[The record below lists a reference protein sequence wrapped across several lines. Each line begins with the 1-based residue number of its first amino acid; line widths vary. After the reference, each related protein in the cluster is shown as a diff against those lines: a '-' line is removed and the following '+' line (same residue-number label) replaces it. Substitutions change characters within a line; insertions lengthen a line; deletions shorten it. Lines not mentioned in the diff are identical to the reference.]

1 MAGYLD
7 GKKIPD
13 TSYEQ
18 IVRTAAVTGA
28 AVHARPNSRYITAGN
43 GVTTIHLPD
52 RPRHGQMVSV
62 VCEKGGG
69 WQILLEEEKKIWYKG
84 SEVDLNGRSPGRSAD
99 LVYLADDDRWVAVSL
114 DALAT
119 GRGIYGVRIDTTNQN
134 PESAVEYTDA
144 AVGFIPMRGNDGN
157 FSWGSWQL
165 PFEQLGIRPCVFQ
178 GGEVNYYLNPD
189 DYNQTAD
196 GEDADITTGTDGDV
210 MVEFPKIYWSFSEAG
225 DYRYIRMSQYPHE
238 GFVCLAHTRGD
249 YELDYIHFGAYHG
262 WVNDNKLRSLSGK
275 TPTRSQTKDKF
286 REYAHN
292 NNSGST
298 GYEQM
303 VFYQMV
309 LLQTLYIIFFKSR
322 DSQTALGRGNVD
334 SSSVF
339 ATGARDTDGMF
350 YGVSTVGSN
359 QMTKFCGI
367 EEPWGTIRTWI
378 DGLWS
383 TEGTTP
389 PRRLW
394 IATDDFDTVPYY
406 DDNGTWKDLDP
417 RPDNYKE
424 YGTGFNSNVDG
435 YPKDIHGTNETGFV
449 TAATGGSETTHYCD
463 YAYLR
468 AGCVGVYGGDFG
480 NAGLAGAFRLTLTH
494 DPAFVS
500 AIVGGRLTHID
511 KDDK

>member
-7 GKKIPD
+7 GKRIPD

-18 IVRTAAVTGA
+18 IVRTAVVTGA
-28 AVHARPNSRYITAGN
+28 AVHARPNSRYITAGS
-43 GVTTIHLPD
+43 GATTVHLPD

-69 WQILLEEEKKIWYKG
+69 WQVLLEEEKKVWYKG

-99 LVYLADDDRWVAVSL
+99 LVYLADEDRWVVVSL

-119 GRGIYGVRIDTTNQN
+119 SRGIYGVRIDTENQN
-134 PESAVEYTDA
+134 PESAVEYTDDA
-144 AVGFIPMRGNDGN
+144 AGFVPMRGNDGN
-157 FSWGSWQL
+157 FDWGSWQF
-165 PFEQLGIRPCVFQ
+165 PFEQLGIRPCTFRN
-178 GGEVNYYLNPD
+178 GEVNYYLNPD

-196 GEDADITTGTDGDV
+196 GEDADITTGADGDV
-210 MVEFPKIYWSFSEAG
+210 MIEFPKIYWKFSKIG
-225 DYRYIRMSQYPHE
+225 DHRCVRMSQYPHE

-249 YELDYIHFGAYHG
+249 VERDCIHFAAFHG
-262 WVNDNKLRSLSGK
+262 WVDGNEKLRSLSGVI
-275 TPTRSQTKDKF
+275 PTRSQTKDKF

-292 NNSGST
+292 NGSS

-303 VFYQMV
+303 LFYQML
-309 LLQTLYIIFFKSR
+309 LLQVLYVIFFKSL
-322 DSQTALGRGNVD
+322 DSQDALGRGVVD
-334 SSSVF
+334 SGSVV
-339 ATGARDTDGMF
+339 ATGSRNTDGMF

-468 AGCVGVYGGDFG
+468 AGCVGHYGGNYGD
-480 NAGLAGAFRLTLTH
+480 AGHAGAFYLLLNTA
-494 DPAFVS
+494 PALVNA
-500 AIVGGRLTHID
+500 AIGGRLTHID